1 MDALNEYSYIW
12 ESDKDKYVLLNDE
25 LDISI
30 LYLNEKEVMFFLI
43 EDDELSD
50 SIIAKMLESGNKVY
64 NSIDELQVAIDIKWV
79 MFSYK
84 YNLDIIL
91 WYFS

>member
-12 ESDKDKYVLLNDE
+12 ESDKDKYALLNDE

-64 NSIDELQVAIDIKWV
+64 NSIDELQVDIDIRWV

-84 YNLDIIL
+84 YII
-91 WYFS
+91 WI

>member
-50 SIIAKMLESGNKVY
+50 SIITKMLESGNKVY
-64 NSIDELQVAIDIKWV
+64 NSIDELQVAIGIK
-79 MFSYK
+79 
-84 YNLDIIL
+84 
-91 WYFS
+91 